1 MYTLLFVD
9 DEADIVAS
17 LHRQFRKDYRV
28 ITATSGSE
36 ALDYLAREK
45 IDLIICDQRMPGVSG
60 DQVLKQALERQP
72 EAIRILLTGYADVD
86 SLMRCVNE
94 AQIYK
99 YLAKPWEPE
108 MLRLTVVRA
117 LESLELGRQKHLA
130 TTAFSQY
137 VNPDIVA
144 AILRDPSQLRL
155 GGERKE
161 LTLYFADLAG
171 FSGLAERLEPE
182 ALTELLNRYLSD
194 MTEIILQEGG
204 TLDKYEGDAI
214 VAFWNAPLDQPDHA
228 LRACR
233 TALHCQRRIIER
245 SVEYRSLGGSELRAR
260 IGIHSGEVVVGNMG
274 SDARFNYS
282 VLGDAVNLAARLENA
297 NKAFGTQIMI
307 SQATWEKLPEPLPG
321 REIGLLKVA
330 GRNAAVRVYELS
342 EDLPVASLRDYEA
355 GLAYVRE
362 QQWEKAAACFEGL
375 PDDAPACIY
384 AAQCRRILAGAAWD
398 GLWDLTAF
406 NRTIPFITHN

>member
-1 MYTLLFVD
+1 MHTLLIVD

-17 LHRQFRKDYRV
+17 LHRQFRKDYHV

-36 ALDYLAREK
+36 AIDCLAREK
-45 IDLIICDQRMPGVSG
+45 IDLIICDQRMPGISG
-60 DQVLKQALERQP
+60 DQVLKEALQRQP

-117 LESLELGRQKHLA
+117 LESLELQRQKHLV

-161 LTLYFADLAG
+161 LTLFFSDLAD
-171 FSGLAERLEPE
+171 FSGLAEHLNPE
-182 ALTELLNRYLSD
+182 ILTVLLNRYLSD

-228 LRACR
+228 VRACR
-233 TALHCQRRIIER
+233 AALRCQRRIVER
-245 SVEYRSLGGSELRAR
+245 AAEYRRLGGRELRAR

-282 VLGDAVNLAARLENA
+282 VLGDAANLAARLENA
-297 NKAFGTQIMI
+297 NKAFATQIMV
-307 SQATWEKLPEPLPG
+307 SQATWEQLPEPLPG

-330 GRNAAVRVYELS
+330 GRSAPVYVYELS
-342 EDLPVASLRDYEA
+342 EMLCDEALRHYED
-355 GLAYVRE
+355 GLVCMRE
-362 QQWEKAAACFEGL
+362 RQWENAAQSFERL
-375 PDDAPACIY
+375 PDDVPARVY
-384 AAQCRRILAGAAWD
+384 ATQCRRMLAGEEWD
-398 GLWDLTAF
+398 GLWDLTVF
-406 NRTIPFITHN
+406 KRTVPFIAHG

>member
-1 MYTLLFVD
+1 MHTLLFVD

-17 LHRQFRKDYRV
+17 LYRQFRKGYRV
-28 ITATSGSE
+28 LTATSGSE
-36 ALDYLAREK
+36 AIACLAREK
-45 IDLIICDQRMPGVSG
+45 VDLIVCDQRMPGVSG
-60 DQVLKQALERQP
+60 DQVLKYALEHQP

-161 LTLYFADLAG
+161 LTLFFSDLEG
-171 FSGLAERLEPE
+171 FSGLAERLPPE
-182 ALTELLNRYLSD
+182 TLTELLNRYLSD

-233 TALHCQRRIIER
+233 AALRCQRRIVER
-245 SVEYRSLGGSELRAR
+245 SAEYLRLGGSELRAR

-282 VLGDAVNLAARLENA
+282 VLGDAANLAARLENA
-297 NKAFGTQIMI
+297 NKAFGTRIMV
-307 SQATWEKLPEPLPG
+307 SQATWDKLPEPLPG
-321 REIGLLKVA
+321 REIGPLKVA
-330 GRNAAVRVYELS
+330 GRTLPVCVYELS
-342 EDLPVASLRDYEA
+342 EGLAEACLRDYQE
-355 GLAYVRE
+355 GLAHARE
-362 QQWEKAAACFEGL
+362 RQWEKALRCFERQPG
-375 PDDAPACIY
+375 DALACVY
-384 AAQCRRILAGAAWD
+384 AAQCRRILSGVDWD

-406 NRTIPFITHN
+406 NRIQIFAH